1 MQHHKYSLTELEN
14 MMPWEREIY
23 IGLLAQWVKEENERI
38 EKENAKMKKQRGTTM
53 NAQKKLEK
61 DSQYAHLDLD
71 GDGVVTDEELDM
83 DERMMR
89 LDNEDKKQD
98 AQRNMAWF
106 ALGGMLLYP
115 FAVVLAVWLGLDQ
128 GGKILGDMAS
138 VYFVSV
144 AAIVAAF
151 YGSQALQKKQING
164 NFRGCSKTV
173 TDEQQE

>member
-1 MQHHKYSLTELEN
+1 MQHHKYSLTELDN

-23 IGLLAQWVKEENERI
+23 VGLLSEWVKEENERV

-151 YGSQALQKKQING
+151 YGSQALQKK
-164 NFRGCSKTV
+164 
-173 TDEQQE
+173 